1 MKINKFIPT
10 FIFLGLFS
18 VLAVPAGAADKYVK
32 IAGDQAVDIRTAPQP
47 SATVVCR
54 GLKGDVFRLLE
65 PEGDWYRVEMFS
77 GQGRYLRKSAA
88 QVTTFRVSVPRD
100 FSKRKAIYNALF
112 EAEVKAQEEA
122 LKPDQWGDSIVDTGL
137 FRILVDRYKLLA
149 MRRFSVQPPIYEQIR
164 QEGPKFQ
171 K

>member
-18 VLAVPAGAADKYVK
+18 VLAVPAGAVDRYVK
-32 IAGDQAVDIRTAPQP
+32 ISQDQTDILTAPR
-47 SATVVCR
+47 AATTVVCR
-54 GLKGDVFRLLE
+54 GQRGDVFKLLGQE
-65 PEGDWYRVEMFS
+65 RDWYQVEMFS

-100 FSKRKAIYNALF
+100 FSRRKAIYNALF

-122 LKPDQWGDSIVDTGL
+122 LKPDQWGDSVVDAGL

-149 MRRFSVQPPIYEQIR
+149 MRKFSVQPPIYEQIR